1 MSRPRS
7 EGKRKAILDAALRVF
22 AERGIADSP
31 TSAISKAA
39 GVSEGSLFTYFK
51 SKEELMN
58 ELYLEFRR
66 EFGRQV
72 MELPRGGNV
81 RTRLRR
87 IWDKYLE
94 MGTAHPDRLRVQTR
108 LRASGKLYKENEAPL
123 AALQDIVQVASEA
136 VGGSELRKVSPEF
149 IVLVMRAQ
157 AEVAIEFIAAH
168 PESRD
173 ACWEMGFRI
182 LWKGLSGK

>member
-1 MSRPRS
+1 M
-7 EGKRKAILDAALRVF
+7 F

-72 MELPRGGNV
+72 ADMPRSGNV
-81 RTRLRR
+81 RTRIRR

-94 MGTAHPDRLRVQTR
+94 MGTADPDRLRVQTR
-108 LRASGKLYKENEAPL
+108 LRASGKLYKENETPIGAIHDL
-123 AALQDIVQVASEA
+123 IQVASEA
-136 VGGSELRKVSPEF
+136 VGGSELRKVSPEY

-157 AEVAIEFIAAH
+157 AEAAIEYIAAH
-168 PESRD
+168 PESREL
-173 ACWEMGFRI
+173 CWEMGFRI